1 MAYFLQGM
9 QGLIV
14 AQSLGEKPITD
25 LTEGPLHEVEPT
37 QNAVWGTKNLSLD
50 SPWTWGKTK

>member
-9 QGLIV
+9 QGLTV
-14 AQSLGEKPITD
+14 ARSLGEKPIID
-25 LTEGPLHEVEPT
+25 LTEGPLQEMEPT
-37 QNAVWGTKNLSLD
+37 QNAVWVTKNLSLD